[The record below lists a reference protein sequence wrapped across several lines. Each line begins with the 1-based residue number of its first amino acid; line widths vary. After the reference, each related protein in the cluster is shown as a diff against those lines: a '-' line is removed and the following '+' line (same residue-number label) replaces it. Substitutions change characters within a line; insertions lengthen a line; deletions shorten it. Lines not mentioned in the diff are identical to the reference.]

1 MTKDEALK
9 VLKLLPTKYEMPD
22 MGVDVI
28 MEDCPVCRELYAT
41 MKKLGLKQFKK

>member
-1 MTKDEALK
+1 MKMK
-9 VLKLLPTKYEMPD
+9 IVKCKRCGTKYEMPD